1 MTLDRRFILRG
12 LFQGS
17 AAMVALPFLD
27 CFLDSNGAALAATGK
42 PVPTRFGTFFWG
54 CGLTKA
60 LYLPKDTAPQAQGE
74 TLADYLNRLAN
85 YEDTPQLA
93 SLKPYK
99 AKYNL
104 LSGYRAYVDSK
115 SNFQH
120 WSGNAAIATGT
131 APSND
136 QQFDT
141 QTIDQNIADA
151 IGRTTRFKS
160 IEIAC
165 SGNKRESYSSLGGAN
180 SNPPE
185 TSPTSL
191 YTRLFGPG
199 FQDGKGD
206 FKPDPDIMLQQSV
219 LSVVADDRKRLMQN
233 VGASDKARLDQY
245 FTSVRELE
253 NTMAVE
259 LQRPEI
265 VAEVT
270 IPGMPENMTVNKS
283 VPVLLKTTPVFSKLL
298 AIGLATNQT
307 HVFNMAL
314 TEPAN
319 TMFMPGDSHVFH
331 QATHEEPV
339 DEKLGYQP
347 ITSTFSTYSMQCFAE
362 LVAALDEIKEG
373 DGTLLD
379 HSLVLAYTDTSNAKL
394 HAIDG
399 IPMILAGS
407 ASGRLRTGMHIA
419 GNSETTSRVGLT
431 VQQAMG
437 MAVDHWGTDSNR
449 TAKPISEILI

>member
-1 MTLDRRFILRG
+1 MKLHRRTLLRG

-17 AAMVALPFLD
+17 AAMMALPLLD
-27 CFLDSNGAALAATGK
+27 CFLDGNGTALADGA
-42 PVPTRFGTFFWG
+42 PIPTRFGTFFWG
-54 CGLTKA
+54 CGLTKV
-60 LYLPKDTAPQAQGE
+60 LSQPKSTGAS
-74 TLADYLNRLAN
+74 
-85 YEDTPQLA
+85 YEDMPQLA
-93 SLKPYK
+93 ALKPYK
-99 AKYNL
+99 AKFNL
-104 LSGYRAYVDSK
+104 LSGYRAYVDGK
-115 SNFQH
+115 PNIQH
-120 WSGNAAIATGT
+120 WSGNAAILTGA
-131 APSND
+131 APSQD
-136 QQFDT
+136 TQFEG
-141 QTIDQNIADA
+141 QTIDQTIADVVA
-151 IGRTTRFKS
+151 KGTRFRS

-180 SNPPE
+180 TNPPE
-185 TSPTSL
+185 TSPTGL

-199 FQDGKGD
+199 FNAGGGD
-206 FKPDPDIMLQQSV
+206 WKPDPEIMLQQSV
-219 LSVVADDRKRLMQN
+219 LSVVADDRQRLMAS
-233 VGASDKARLDQY
+233 VGGADKARLEQY

-259 LQRPEI
+259 LKKPEL
-265 VAEVT
+265 VAQVT
-270 IPGMPENMTVNKS
+270 IPGMPEQMTVNKS
-283 VPVLLKTTPVFSKLL
+283 VPVLLKTTPVFAKLL

-307 HVFNMAL
+307 RVFNMAL

-339 DEKLGYQP
+339 DEALGYQP
-347 ITSTFSTYSMQCFAE
+347 VTSKFSTYSVECFAE
-362 LVAALDEIKEG
+362 LVAALDAIQEG

-399 IPMILAGS
+399 IPMFLVGS
-407 ASGRLRTGMHIA
+407 ANGRIKTGLHIA

-437 MAVDHWGTDSNR
+437 LSVDHWGVASNQ
-449 TAKPISEILI
+449 TSKPISEILA

>member
-1 MTLDRRFILRG
+1 MRD
-12 LFQGS
+12 
-17 AAMVALPFLD
+17 
-27 CFLDSNGAALAATGK
+27 
-42 PVPTRFGTFFWG
+42 
-54 CGLTKA
+54 
-60 LYLPKDTAPQAQGE
+60 
-74 TLADYLNRLAN
+74 
-85 YEDTPQLA
+85 YEDMPQLA

-104 LSGYRAYVDSK
+104 LSGYRAYVDGK

-120 WSGNAAIATGT
+120 WTGNAAIASGT

-141 QTIDQNIADA
+141 QTIDQTIADA
-151 IGRTTRFKS
+151 IGHGTRFKS

-180 SNPPE
+180 ANPPE
-185 TSPTSL
+185 VSPTGL

-206 FKPDPDIMLQQSV
+206 FKPDPEIMLQQSA
-219 LSVVADDRKRLMQN
+219 LSVVADDRNRLMAS
-233 VGASDKARLDQY
+233 VGAADKARLDQY

-265 VAEVT
+265 IAQVT
-270 IPGMPENMTVNKS
+270 IPDAPPEMTVNKS
-283 VPVLLKTTPVFSKLL
+283 VPVLQQTTPVFAKLL
-298 AIGLATNQT
+298 AMGLATNQT
-307 HVFNMAL
+307 RVFNMAL

-339 DEKLGYQP
+339 DETLGYQP
-347 ITSTFSTYSMQCFAE
+347 ITSKYSTYCMECFAE

-379 HSLVLAYTDTSNAKL
+379 HMLMLAYTDTSNAKL

-399 IPMILAGS
+399 IPMFLAGS
-407 ASGRLRTGMHIA
+407 ASGRIRTGMHIA
-419 GNSETTSRVGLT
+419 GKSETTSRVGLT

-437 MAVDHWGTDSNR
+437 LAVDHWGTGSNL
-449 TAKPISEILI
+449 TAKPISETMVVMRKNFCSLAMLALLGGAALAQPQPMVGPPRPRPGSSRRRRPARRCT

>member
-1 MTLDRRFILRG
+1 MKLHRRTLLRG

-17 AAMVALPFLD
+17 AAMMALPLLD
-27 CFLDSNGAALAATGK
+27 CFLDGNGTALADGT
-42 PVPTRFGTFFWG
+42 PIPTRFGTFFWG
-54 CGLTKA
+54 CGLTKQ
-60 LYLPKDTAPQAQGE
+60 LFLPKETAAQAQGE
-74 TLADYLNRLAN
+74 TRAAYLARLAA
-85 YEDTPQLA
+85 YEDMPQLA

-99 AKYNL
+99 AKFNL
-104 LSGYRAYVDSK
+104 LSGYRAYIDSRP
-115 SNFQH
+115 NIQH
-120 WSGNAAIATGT
+120 WSGNGAIATGA
-131 APSND
+131 AP
-136 QQFDT
+136 T
-141 QTIDQNIADA
+141 QDNTFEGKTIDQTIADV
-151 IGRTTRFKS
+151 IGKGTRFRS

-180 SNPPE
+180 TNPPE
-185 TSPTSL
+185 TSPTGL

-199 FQDGKGD
+199 FASGAD
-206 FKPDPDIMLQQSV
+206 FKPDPDIMLRQSV
-219 LSVVADDRKRLMQN
+219 LSVVAEDRQRLMAS
-233 VGASDKARLDQY
+233 VGADDKARLEQY

-259 LQRPEI
+259 LKKPEI
-265 VAEVT
+265 VANVVV
-270 IPGMPENMTVNKS
+270 PGMPEEVTVNKS

-307 HVFNMAL
+307 RIFNMAL

-319 TMFMPGDSHVFH
+319 TMFLPGDSHVFH

-339 DEKLGYQP
+339 DAKLGYQP
-347 ITSTFSTYSMQCFAE
+347 QTSRFSTYSMECFAE
-362 LVAALDEIKEG
+362 LVAALDAIKEG

-379 HSLVLAYTDTSNAKL
+379 HSLVMAYTDTSNAKL

-399 IPMILAGS
+399 IPMFLVGS
-407 ASGRLRTGMHIA
+407 ASGKIKTGMHIA

-437 MAVDHWGTDSNR
+437 LPVDTWGTESNR
-449 TAKPISEILI
+449 TSKPISELLA